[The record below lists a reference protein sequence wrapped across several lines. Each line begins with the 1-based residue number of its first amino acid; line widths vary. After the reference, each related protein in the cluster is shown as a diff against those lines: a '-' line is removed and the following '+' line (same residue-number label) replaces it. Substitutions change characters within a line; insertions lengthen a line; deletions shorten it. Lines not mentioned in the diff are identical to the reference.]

1 MLQTTEPFYGNEH
14 KGFLK
19 TTRRYLKKKLA
30 LIPNTKLVIEDAEFY
45 RSIISSSKK
54 IPRETLKARIDTGKA
69 QFALATILELL
80 NKRWKTLDLISV
92 LREAQ
97 RTLGIKMTSP
107 NELFTRGYF
116 RNTGRHALE
125 VYENLSCLP
134 RLLKM
139 EQSPE
144 PSGL

>member
-1 MLQTTEPFYGNEH
+1 MLQTTEPFYSNEDEE
-14 KGFLK
+14 FLK

-30 LIPNTKLVIEDAEFY
+30 AIPNTKLVIEEANIY
-45 RSIISSSKK
+45 RSQVYKRKK
-54 IPRETLKARIDTGKA
+54 IPRETLKAWIDTGIG

-80 NKRWKTLDLISV
+80 NKRLKTLDLISV

-97 RTLGIKMTSP
+97 RTLGIKRTSP
-107 NELFTRGYF
+107 NEFFTPGYF
-116 RNTGRHALE
+116 WNTDLHALE

-134 RLLKM
+134 RLLKT
-139 EQSPE
+139 EPIPE